1 MHFPRLL
8 EVAIVCAGIS
18 HSSPTRRFNAFNTS
32 TISVADFASNALNVA
47 KSSILSTGE
56 CTPEKLVVRKEWGA
70 LSPEQRID
78 YTNAVLCLQSKKAK
92 TPSDLVPGAKS
103 RFDDF
108 ISTHINH
115 TYTSHYT
122 ASFLLWHRWFIWEY
136 EKALRDE
143 CGYKGYQPYWD
154 WAKTAE
160 TGLAVSPLFDG
171 SATSLSGNGEY
182 IPSNGTHV
190 DINGID
196 LPDGTGGGCVTSGPF
211 KNYTVNLGPVA
222 LTLRSSNEN
231 GTSIGSTA
239 TQWDW
244 NPRCFKRDLTDYSVQ
259 RFSNETSVRRL
270 IAESKDME
278 QFEMTMQGYPGSGEL
293 GVHGGGHYAL
303 GGDPGRDFF
312 VSPGDPAFYLHH
324 AQIDRTWWIWQQ
336 QAPSTRCA
344 GASAIWGTRTFLNEP
359 PSPNATYD
367 DPMDLDWAG
376 ARYGEIRRLRDVMS
390 TVEGGFCYV
399 YE

>member
-1 MHFPRLL
+1 MYFPRLL
-8 EVAIVCAGIS
+8 EVAIMCAGVS

-47 KSSILSTGE
+47 KSSIPSTGE

-143 CGYKGYQPYWD
+143 CGYKGFQPYWD

-231 GTSIGSTA
+231 GTSIGST
-239 TQWDW
+239 
-244 NPRCFKRDLTDYSVQ
+244 

-376 ARYGEIRRLRDVMS
+376 ARYGEVRRLRDVMS